1 MESVYSSE
9 NKPKYKSMKTSVLFE
24 ENRRFFAKLTD
35 SGVLLDVVKLSDNEP
50 CAERCDSIVVSTP
63 LATAVPEQ
71 LFDYA
76 NRRAFLE
83 AAGIYPSAEHEVFV
97 SLAVDGVVTVMA
109 VNGECAEWLREL
121 KVSRYHLLQ
130 MNLLRARAKQFRSGR
145 VLMLNISAESLA
157 VTLHIDGK
165 LSIAEIFPVANH
177 DEILFIVKSLEQQWL
192 ADGGQIR
199 IWGVGSEQCYEYLS
213 QFVVNI
219 ALDRLDNV
227 NTSEYNNLIICNI

>member
-9 NKPKYKSMKTSVLFE
+9 NKPKSKSIKTSVLFD

-35 SGVLLDVVKLSDNEP
+35 SGILLDVDKLSDNEP
-50 CAERCDSIVVSTP
+50 VSGKCDSIIVSTP

-71 LFDYA
+71 LFDYT

-83 AAGIYPSAEHEVFV
+83 AAGIYPSDEYEVFV
-97 SLAVDGVVTVMA
+97 SSAVDGVVTVMA

-121 KVSRYHLLQ
+121 KVPRYHLLQ
-130 MNLLRARAKQFRSGR
+130 LNILRAKNRQFRSGR
-145 VLMLNISAESLA
+145 VLMLNLSAESLA

-165 LSIAEIFPVANH
+165 LSMAEIFPVANH
-177 DEILFIVKSLEQQWL
+177 DEILFIVKSLEQQWI

-213 QFVVNI
+213 QFVENI
-219 ALDRLDNV
+219 SLDRLDNV